1 MARASNRPIYGIVMM
16 LISMSCIAIVDAL
29 GKRVIATM
37 PQLEVVGLYFLIIW
51 ILSLL
56 YAYANSVP
64 VRVLV
69 RTEAPFLQFA
79 RGMMLVCSL
88 SLLFIALK
96 HLPLAEATVISF
108 TSPLWVVAFSAP
120 FLGEKVGWQR
130 WAAVGA
136 GLIGA
141 AIVMRPGTEIFQW
154 MALLP
159 LIGAMFFA
167 GYTIITRMLAGRDRF
182 ETTLF
187 YSFLVGSTVVIGAAY
202 VVGWQEPTFAEWIQ
216 LAGMGALGMVAHLTM
231 LQSLESAD
239 ASLVAPFNYVRII
252 WAVVLGYLWFGTT
265 PGMATII
272 GGGVIVASG
281 LFVLW
286 RETRLKNHL
295 NR

>member
-69 RTEAPFLQFA
+69 RTEAPFLQLA

-96 HLPLAEATVISF
+96 YLPLAEATVISF

-187 YSFLVGSTVVIGAAY
+187 YSFLVGSTVVLGAAY

-252 WAVVLGYLWFGTT
+252 WAVGWGT
-265 PGMATII
+265 
-272 GGGVIVASG
+272 SG
-281 LFVLW
+281 LGQRRAW
-286 RETRLKNHL
+286 RPSLAVGLSSRADCSFCGGKRGMKKSSE
-295 NR
+295 

>member
-16 LISMSCIAIVDAL
+16 LISMSCIGIVDAL
-29 GKRVIATM
+29 GKRIM
-37 PQLEVVGLYFLIIW
+37 GNLPQLEVVGLYFFIIW

-56 YAYANSVP
+56 YAYANNVP

-69 RTEAPFLQFA
+69 RTSAPFLQIM
-79 RGMMLVCSL
+79 RGMMLVVSL
-88 SLLFIALK
+88 SMLFIALK

-120 FLGEKVGWQR
+120 FLGERVGWRR
-130 WAAVGA
+130 WAAVGV

-154 MALLP
+154 LALLP

-187 YSFLVGSTVVIGAAY
+187 YSFLVGSTVVISTAY
-202 VVGWQEPTFAEWIQ
+202 LTDWQEPTFAEWIQ

-231 LQSLESAD
+231 LQSLQAAD
-239 ASLVAPFNYVRII
+239 ASLVAPFNYVRIL

-265 PGMATII
+265 PGWPTVI
-272 GGGVIVASG
+272 GGAVIVASG

-286 RETRLKNHL
+286 RETRVKKVQE
-295 NR
+295 